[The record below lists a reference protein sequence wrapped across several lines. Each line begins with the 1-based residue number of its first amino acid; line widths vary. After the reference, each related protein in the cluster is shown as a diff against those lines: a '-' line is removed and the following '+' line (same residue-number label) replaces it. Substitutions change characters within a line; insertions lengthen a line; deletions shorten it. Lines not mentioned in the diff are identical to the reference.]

1 MQDEKA
7 QLGVGLHVLF
17 DEGRVVD
24 YIPTVGSCSRYVVV
38 DMHLATRKDT
48 AIHTELFVL
57 HDSDVRFLD
66 SILYVHLISPEVIRL

>member
-1 MQDEKA
+1 MQDEEA
-7 QLGVGLHVLF
+7 QLGVGLHVFF

-24 YIPTVGSCSRYVVV
+24 NIPTVSSCSRYVVI

-66 SILYVHLISPEVIRL
+66 SI